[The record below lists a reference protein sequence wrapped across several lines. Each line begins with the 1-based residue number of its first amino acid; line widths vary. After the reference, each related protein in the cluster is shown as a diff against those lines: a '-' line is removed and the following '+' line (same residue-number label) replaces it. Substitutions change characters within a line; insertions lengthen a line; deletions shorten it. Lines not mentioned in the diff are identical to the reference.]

1 MSVLSHQSY
10 ANDKT
15 PYWLSNPV
23 EYLKFSGTPDV
34 EVSNVNGELF
44 ANGVSLS
51 PSTWFNYPANGV
63 IQLDPSGDV
72 LQIISGDLYFNGSL
86 IALAS
91 SISNIADW
99 YLYPAVSGNV
109 ELNAGVGVDFDG
121 RVLSRSGTDLFFGGV
136 NLNSSTWSQYPA
148 LQNVNMGN
156 FAMSNLSGF
165 SASSNF
171 AASVVS
177 NYTLDARTIKNTANS
192 TISNECTIFNVNTDT
207 INPLGGSKI
216 NLIANNG
223 SGGEILLNAKSSITG
238 SIGGKVSITADGGS
252 TGGFVYGGLVEITAN
267 SGGVL
272 PTGFTSAIKMSAAS
286 VLSYAGAV
294 SPFGSLAGYNFVY
307 GTGGVN
313 IVAGTPPVLPNVPGS
328 VYLSGS
334 VGSLGSAGG
343 VRVSQGMAVDFITPL
358 PLSGNLK
365 IRGNPAGDKV
375 ELSNVSQL
383 GMEGDITGLGSIS
396 MTGNIGGVG
405 TITMSGVGAISNVNT
420 INGFPYNPV
429 RNWANFPAIGN
440 VDMSG
445 NDLNATG
452 QIRFT
457 NSFPTGQSG
466 FQGARGFLGIEGD
479 LVGTIE
485 NVGSNGNFRCRELV
499 LTLPGSYP
507 AALGSDLKLTNISNG
522 FDAKDRVAVI
532 SGGANEVVAYISDV
546 PTSRGSM
553 SSSLDQGILATSTP
567 LVFTYTDFGTLEGI
581 TESAGQIFSTN
592 GGSYLLT
599 FCIQFARTGGGGG
612 GSAEAEAWI
621 RKNGTD
627 VPNTNS
633 RILLQ
638 GGSAEAIMTIPI
650 NVDMLAGDYVEVVYC
665 ATNTNVVAKAF
676 PARTTP
682 WTAPAIPSV
691 IVNIDQVA

>member
-1 MSVLSHQSY
+1 MSLLTHQSF

-23 EYLKFSGTPDV
+23 SYIRFAGTPPVD
-34 EVSNVNGELF
+34 VSNNNGVLF
-44 ANGVSLS
+44 ANGVSMS
-51 PSTWFNYPANGV
+51 PATWFNYPANGV
-63 IQLDPSGDV
+63 VQLDPSGDV
-72 LQIISGDLYFNGSL
+72 LQIIGGDLYFNSSL

-99 YLYPAVSGNV
+99 YLYPALAKVDLASNV
-109 ELNAGVGVDFDG
+109 GIDFNG

-136 NLNSSTWSQYPA
+136 NLNSSQWSVYPA
-148 LQNVNMGN
+148 LQNVNMSN
-156 FAMSNLSGF
+156 FAMSNLSGV

-171 AASVVS
+171 AANVAS
-177 NYTLDARTIKNTANS
+177 NYTLDARTIKNTS
-192 TISNECTIFNVNTDT
+192 FGTISNECTIFDVTTDT
-207 INPLGGSKI
+207 INPIGGSKI

-238 SIGGKVSITADGGS
+238 SIGGKVTITADGGS

-267 SGGVL
+267 SGGIL

-294 SPFGSLAGYNFVY
+294 SPFGSVAGFNFVY

-334 VGSLGSAGG
+334 IGSLGSAGG
-343 VRVSQGMAVDFITPL
+343 VRISQGAAIDFITPL

-375 ELSNVSQL
+375 ELSNVVSL
-383 GMEGDITGLGSIS
+383 GMEGDITGLGSIG

-405 TITMSGVGAISNVNT
+405 TITMSGAGAISNVNT

-452 QIRFT
+452 QIRFV

-485 NVGSNGNFRCRELV
+485 SVGSNGNFRCREMV

-507 AALGSDLKLTNISNG
+507 AALGSDLKFTNISNG

-532 SGGANEVVAYISDV
+532 SGGANEVIAYMSDV
-546 PTSRGSM
+546 PVSRGSM
-553 SSSLDQGILATSTP
+553 SSSLDQGIVATSTP
-567 LVFTYTDFGTLEGI
+567 LVFTYTDFGTLVGI
-581 TESAGQIFSTN
+581 TESAGKIFSTL

-621 RKNGTD
+621 RVNGTD

-638 GGSAEAIMTIPI
+638 GGSAEAIMTIPV
-650 NVDMLAGDYVEVVYC
+650 NVDLLAGQYVEVVYC

-682 WTAPAIPSV
+682 WTAPAIPSI